1 MVYTLEDLKKDS
13 NKFIEYCKQCGFCT
27 SICPVLEVGDYL
39 ETYGPRGR
47 LLQIRGLVSNELE
60 PTKGLS
66 NRIYCT
72 LCGFCEVKC
81 IASLKLTDLYIFAR
95 KYLTSSGLTPEEIKL
110 VLNSI
115 INNNNPYSVE
125 PSLKSIWVYYL
136 PEKPPTK
143 ASIVYWAGCTSA
155 IRSPET
161 SADAYQL
168 IKLLSDSDVAIL
180 SSEPC
185 CGWPLYLGGDIDSYR
200 PQLSYALN
208 VLRDAGA
215 ELVITTCPAC
225 TRSLRDKAKELGI
238 DTNIKIN
245 HMVEWLYQL
254 KKEDKL
260 PELELEGTITYHD
273 PCELVRHMKI
283 VKEPREII
291 NSINKIKLIEMK
303 GNKVESDC
311 CGGGGLYQ
319 ALHMVKAH
327 KIASLRLKEMP
338 QGVKVLVSA
347 CPSCKMTLEIA
358 ARNEGLDTEVIDIV
372 ELVMKALKVKSENPY
387 GLR

>member
-27 SICPVLEVGDYL
+27 SVCPVLKVSDYV

-47 LLQIRGLVSNELE
+47 LLQVRGLVSDELK

-81 IASLKLTDLYIFAR
+81 IASLKLPDLYIFAR
-95 KYLTSSGLTPEEIKL
+95 EYLTSTGLIPEETKL

-115 INNNNPYSVE
+115 INNNNPYTVD
-125 PSLKSIWVYYL
+125 PSIKSMWVYYL
-136 PEKPPTK
+136 PEKPPTN

-161 SADAYQL
+161 SANAYQL
-168 IKLLSDSDVAIL
+168 IKLLSGSEVAVL

-185 CGWPLYLGGDIDSYR
+185 CGWPLYLGGDIDSFR
-200 PQLSYALN
+200 SQVSYALK
-208 VLRDAGA
+208 VLGDVGA

-238 DTNIKIN
+238 DTKIKIN
-245 HMVEWLYQL
+245 HVVEWLYQL
-254 KKEDKL
+254 KKENKL
-260 PELELEGTITYHD
+260 PKLELEETITYHD
-273 PCELVRHMKI
+273 PCELGRHMKI

-291 NSINKIKLIEMK
+291 NSINKIKLIEMN
-303 GNKVESDC
+303 GNKVESNC

-319 ALHMVKAH
+319 VLYMVRAH

-358 ARNEGLDTEVIDIV
+358 ARNESLDIEVIDIV
-372 ELVMKALKVKSENPY
+372 DLLIKALKVKSETPSM
-387 GLR
+387 G